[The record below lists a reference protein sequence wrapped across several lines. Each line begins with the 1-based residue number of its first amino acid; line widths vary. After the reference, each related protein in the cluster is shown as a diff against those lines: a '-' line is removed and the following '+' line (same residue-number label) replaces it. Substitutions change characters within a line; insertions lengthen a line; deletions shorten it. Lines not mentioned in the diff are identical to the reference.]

1 MYTKILVPL
10 DGSRSSEGVLP
21 YARSLARGFNVAVE
35 LLRVN
40 DPAPI
45 NRSSTSNEGG
55 DYLKKIAV
63 SFSGVAV
70 VKCTV
75 EPGEPA
81 GVIVDLAAAQPG
93 TLIAMATHG
102 YSGATRW
109 FLGSIA
115 EKVLRAATSHLL
127 LVRPGDGDS
136 SGEARLNTLLAA
148 LDGSELA
155 EEVLPTVSEI
165 APRLNLEVML
175 VRVTKRVYPS
185 PPDALLPIFGAN
197 IGNLKELWEQQRLE
211 ANKYLSERVE
221 HLRALGLTNVSSL
234 LIDGGVD
241 GAAGEI
247 VDFAKQIPHSL
258 VVMST
263 HGESGIKRWIVG
275 SVTERV
281 VRHSNRPV
289 LVIRPPS

>member
-1 MYTKILVPL
+1 VYTKILVPL

-35 LLRVN
+35 LLRVH
-40 DPAPI
+40 DPAPN
-45 NRSSTSNEGG
+45 NRSSPSNEGG
-55 DYLKKIAV
+55 DYLEKVAA
-63 SFSGVAV
+63 SFSGIAV

-109 FLGSIA
+109 LLGSIA
-115 EKVLRAATSHLL
+115 EKVLRTATNHLL

-136 SGEARLNTLLAA
+136 GGEARLNTLLAA

-155 EEVLPTVSEI
+155 DEVLPTVSEI

-175 VRVTKRVYPS
+175 MRVTKRVYPS

-197 IGNLKELWEQQRLE
+197 IGNLKELWEQERLE

-221 HLRALGLTNVSSL
+221 YLHALGLTTVSSI

-247 VDFAKQIPHSL
+247 IDLAKKFPHNL

-263 HGESGIKRWIVG
+263 HGESGIRRWLIG